1 MTPSVNKS
9 KYEEAMEQGKRK
21 WGDKFV
27 PPKVTTE
34 QRAFFRGPR
43 VEVVSPSG
51 YTRRGTISITTG
63 WMPSLM
69 LMHRRGQTGS
79 WDLLKVD
86 DIVTAWIDS
95 RSRKHPVPHDALQ
108 VAVYQAQ
115 REVA

>member
-51 YTRRGTISITTG
+51 YTRRGVISITGG
-63 WMPSLM
+63 WQPVLI
-69 LMHRRGQTGS
+69 LMHRKGDMGS
-79 WDLLKVD
+79 S
-86 DIVTAWIDS
+86 DILTTEDVIVAWIGNKS
-95 RSRKHPVPHDALQ
+95 TRHEIKHDRLQ
-108 VAVYQAQ
+108 VAVYQSQ
-115 REVA
+115 REES